1 MIQLAQLTK
10 HMPELSIEQIIMSL
24 SYFGIF
30 LLMITNG
37 VVSFPSSQV
46 LYIITG
52 YFIFTGDLTLSLVV
66 LVGALGNTI
75 GNIILY
81 EVVRRKGIGY
91 IETIAVK
98 LYQIPKEKFER
109 NLAKIQIAFSKRGL
123 WFVFVGKL
131 IPALKVFVPIP
142 AGLAEM
148 NRALYSTIIF
158 VTSVIWTFPFIAI
171 GYYFGKSSDMFGK
184 YAIGLIIV
192 ALVVVS
198 LLYRYLNS
206 EEVVSEIEGVRK

>member
-52 YFIFTGDLTLSLVV
+52 YFIFTGDLSLPLVV

-81 EVVRRKGIGY
+81 EVVRRKGVGY
-91 IETIAVK
+91 IEIIAIK

-109 NLAKIQIAFSKRGL
+109 NLAKVQIAFSKKGA
-123 WFVFVGKL
+123 WFVFIGKL

-142 AGLAEM
+142 AGLAKM
-148 NRALYSTIIF
+148 NRGVYSSIIF
-158 VTSVIWTFPFIAI
+158 ITSTIWTFPFIAI
-171 GYYFGKSSDMFGK
+171 GYYFGKSSDLFGK
-184 YAIGLIIV
+184 YAIGLIII

-206 EEVVSEIEGVRK
+206 EEIVSEIEGVKR